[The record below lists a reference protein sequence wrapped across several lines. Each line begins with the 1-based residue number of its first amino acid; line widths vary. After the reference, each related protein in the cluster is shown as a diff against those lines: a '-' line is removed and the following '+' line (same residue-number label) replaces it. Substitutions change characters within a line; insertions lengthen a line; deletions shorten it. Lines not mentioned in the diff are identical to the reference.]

1 MINGFIPV
9 HENYKE
15 LLSYQKSVIIY
26 DVTFSFCKNFLKK
39 GDRTID
45 QMVQAARSGKQ
56 NIIEG
61 VMASG
66 TSKETE
72 IKLVNVARASL
83 EELLE
88 DYRDFLRTR
97 NHALW
102 EKNSNEAQYV
112 RNLRNTLENTAK
124 IVGFADTR
132 PAEVVANIVICLI
145 HQANYLLDRQLKRLE
160 QDFLNEGGMRE
171 RMSKARIQVRNQQ
184 NPAQHSRVS
193 ECPDNGPDRPHTAA
207 QDNPSHRSDR
217 SYRSDRPQS
226 NTPAPS
232 DKTHETHT
240 AAQGNPSHRS
250 DRPQS
255 NTPVPSDK
263 PYETNTAAQG
273 NPSHRSD
280 RSYRSDRPQSNTP
293 APSDKPYE
301 THETHEPYE
310 THKPHETHE
319 THTAVSGDIHQTH
332 VNSASPKMQKS
343 K

>member
-9 HENYKE
+9 HGNYKE

-112 RNLRNTLENTAK
+112 RNLRNSLENTAK

-171 RMSKARIQVRNQQ
+171 RMSKARTQARNQQ
-184 NPAQHSRVS
+184 NPAQRSRIS
-193 ECPDNGPDRPHTAA
+193 ECPDIGPDRPRNAA
-207 QDNPSHRSDR
+207 KD
-217 SYRSDRPQS
+217 
-226 NTPAPS
+226 
-232 DKTHETHT
+232 
-240 AAQGNPSHRS
+240 
-250 DRPQS
+250 
-255 NTPVPSDK
+255 
-263 PYETNTAAQG
+263 

-301 THETHEPYE
+301 TH
-310 THKPHETHE
+310 KP
-319 THTAVSGDIHQTH
+319 HTAVSGDIHQTYAT
-332 VNSASPKMQKS
+332 SASHQRGKS
-343 K
+343 

>member
-9 HENYKE
+9 HGNYKE

-207 QDNPSHRSDR
+207 KD
-217 SYRSDRPQS
+217 
-226 NTPAPS
+226 
-232 DKTHETHT
+232 
-240 AAQGNPSHRS
+240 
-250 DRPQS
+250 
-255 NTPVPSDK
+255 
-263 PYETNTAAQG
+263 